1 MTMNDWIV
9 KLDDFI
15 RISDRQIL
23 THAGTISHEA
33 AQRKAEAEL
42 ARFRAAQD
50 ALPHAVDEHFA
61 ATIEELKRLE
71 AVAKSGKSPVKKAA
85 KERPSRP
92 GKPKEG
98 GCVIGGGVREI
109 AVEFTSSVASDAWA
123 EEIALRPRFRA
134 KCYCIAGEALLRCGR
149 G

>member
-1 MTMNDWIV
+1 MTMNAWIV

-23 THAGTISHEA
+23 THAGTISHEV

-61 ATIEELKRLE
+61 ATIRELKRLE
-71 AVAKSGKSPVKKAA
+71 AVAKNGKSSVKKAA
-85 KERPSRP
+85 KEKPSRKR
-92 GKPKEG
+92 KP
-98 GCVIGGGVREI
+98 
-109 AVEFTSSVASDAWA
+109 
-123 EEIALRPRFRA
+123 
-134 KCYCIAGEALLRCGR
+134 
-149 G
+149 